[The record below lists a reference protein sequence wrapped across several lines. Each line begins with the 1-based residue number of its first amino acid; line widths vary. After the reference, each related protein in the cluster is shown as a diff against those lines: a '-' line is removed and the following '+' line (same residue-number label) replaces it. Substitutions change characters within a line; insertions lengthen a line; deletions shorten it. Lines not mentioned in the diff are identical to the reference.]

1 MADKYSVVINSK
13 DPSGKSLSK
22 TISSINPSAQP
33 SDLKAMAQGLN
44 ALTKNTYDSAERV
57 ARENVDTASDKTV
70 PAAATLVVKNKNSS
84 VTVSSA
90 NEYTATLTSASFDNT
105 TKISVVANNVGKSYL
120 GRPYLDNMTTTSQS
134 GVIADTPVSCY
145 ISSSSWTLLMSVG
158 SNEANQTISADVI
171 YPAIDNY
178 ASNTQHVTI
187 IIGEGE

>member
-1 MADKYSVVINSK
+1 MSDKYSLVIYSK
-13 DPSGKSLSK
+13 DTNGNDLTK
-22 TISSINPSAQP
+22 TISDINPNAQP
-33 SDLKAMAQGLN
+33 SELKAMAQGLN
-44 ALTKNTYDSAERV
+44 SLTTNVYQSADRV

-90 NEYTATLTSASFDNT
+90 NEYTATITSASFENT
-105 TKISVVANNVGKSYL
+105 TKISIVANNIGRSYL

-145 ISSSSWTLLMSVG
+145 ISSSSWTLLMSIG

>member
-145 ISSSSWTLLMSVG
+145 ISSSSWTLLMSIG